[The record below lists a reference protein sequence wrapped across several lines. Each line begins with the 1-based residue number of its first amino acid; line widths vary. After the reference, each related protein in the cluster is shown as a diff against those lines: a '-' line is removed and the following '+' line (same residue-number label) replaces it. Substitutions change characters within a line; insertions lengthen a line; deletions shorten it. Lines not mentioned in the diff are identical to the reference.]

1 MCDST
6 PAAQVVLPM
15 DLQAA
20 RQARS
25 FLDRVWCGDHHST
38 LQDEAMLLVS
48 ELVTNAV
55 VHGAPP
61 VALRVE
67 CDGGAELVVAVS
79 DGSPQPPLRRES
91 GRDAVS
97 GRGIAL
103 VDLLSDRWGVD
114 VTGGGKTT
122 WFRLRA

>member
-1 MCDST
+1 MCDAT
-6 PAAQVVLPM
+6 PVAQVTLPA

-20 RQARS
+20 RKARS
-25 FLDRVWCGDHHST
+25 FLDRTWCGNHHSA
-38 LQDEAMLLVS
+38 LLDEARLLVS

-61 VALRVE
+61 IALRVE
-67 CDGGAELVVAVS
+67 CDGSTELVVAVS
-79 DGSPQPPLRRES
+79 DGNPVPPLRRELTD
-91 GRDAVS
+91 DAAS

-114 VTGGGKTT
+114 VTGAGKTT